1 MKATRTTPPAEN
13 SAPRTGSRDFVMMV
27 ALDLVLPLALF
38 YGLRMAGANQWLAL
52 VLAAMAPLLRLT
64 VSVVRARRLERAA
77 LFTLTMLAIG
87 TAVGLAT
94 EDPRLLL
101 ARESYI
107 TGLVGL
113 WILGSLLASRPLLF
127 HATLQFIP
135 ARTAAVWQQNW
146 SENPLFRKT
155 WQVMTAAWGIA
166 FLLDAAVR
174 VVMAYTLPVDLV
186 PVLSTALLLLMLVT
200 IVQASKAYA
209 RRHLGTIAYEGHDHQ

>member
-1 MKATRTTPPAEN
+1 MKATSITPPAQN
-13 SAPRTGSRDFVMMV
+13 SAPRTGLRRFVMMV

-38 YGLRMAGANQWLAL
+38 YGLRMAGVNQWLAL
-52 VLAAMAPLLRLT
+52 VLAAIAPLLRLT
-64 VSVVRARRLERAA
+64 VSVASARRLERAA

-87 TAVGLAT
+87 TAVGVAT
-94 EDPRLLL
+94 DDARLLL
-101 ARESYI
+101 ARESYV

-127 HATLQFIP
+127 EATLQFMP
-135 ARTAAVWQQNW
+135 AKAVTVWQLNW
-146 SENPLFRKT
+146 SENRRFRRT

-200 IVQASKAYA
+200 IVQATKAYG
-209 RRHLGTIAYEGHDHQ
+209 RKHLGETQLNAGR